1 MSNYKPNSGTTIFTK
16 NMYALS
22 QYLLLIY
29 IFVAFS
35 LTTFLEGEG
44 QVKVDPLPSA
54 TATKLLQETGISD
67 FLQTTQCDHSTL
79 PFTTSSGRLNNGRLL
94 I

>member
-1 MSNYKPNSGTTIFTK
+1 LWNNNLYKEYVCIISIFI
-16 NMYALS
+16 ADL
-22 QYLLLIY
+22 YLV
-29 IFVAFS
+29 VAFS
-35 LTTFLEGEG
+35 LRSFLEGEG

-54 TATKLLQETGISD
+54 TATKLLQETGISV

-79 PFTTSSGRLNNGRLL
+79 PFTTSTGRLNNGRLL

>member
-1 MSNYKPNSGTTIFTK
+1 MWKNNLYIEYVCIISIFI
-16 NMYALS
+16 ADL
-22 QYLLLIY
+22 YLV
-29 IFVAFS
+29 VAFS
-35 LTTFLEGEG
+35 LTSFLEGEG

-54 TATKLLQETGISD
+54 IATKLLQETGISD

-79 PFTTSSGRLNNGRLL
+79 PFTTSTGRLNNGRLL